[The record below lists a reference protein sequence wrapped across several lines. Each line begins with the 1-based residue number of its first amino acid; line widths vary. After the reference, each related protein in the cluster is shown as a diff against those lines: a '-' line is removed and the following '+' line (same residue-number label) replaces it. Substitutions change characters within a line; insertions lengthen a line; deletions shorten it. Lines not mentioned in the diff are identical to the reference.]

1 MKGAHL
7 LNPYVN
13 RAHQAYTQYG
23 IEMQTQGNLIVMLYD
38 GAIRFITT
46 AQAAIEN
53 KKYAEARENLMK
65 AQRIIQEFIR
75 TLNFSAGEISN
86 QLLSLYEYMIHQLI
100 QANVKKD
107 VEILEEVKGHLIEL
121 RSAWVQIV

>member
-1 MKGAHL
+1 M
-7 LNPYVN
+7 NPYVN

-23 IEMQTQGNLIVMLYD
+23 IEMQTQGNLIIMLYD

-46 AQAAIEN
+46 AQTAIEN
-53 KKYAEARENLMK
+53 KKYAEAHENIMK
-65 AQRIIQEFIR
+65 AQRIVQEFIR

-107 VEILEEVKGHLIEL
+107 IEILEEVKEHLTEL